1 MTIFLLTWNPDSSIH
16 GWGHDALTREILNP
30 FKKNKTAAS
39 SWRISAHKQAQTGDP
54 VVILKQG
61 KRPTGIFAIGVIT
74 QLPKYGKGSKSGDAW
89 RVKIE
94 ISRIVDPKEEFLLT
108 EYECREILG
117 DALVNGRRS
126 GNAIPE
132 AKAKHLAKAL
142 SFKSST

>member
-1 MTIFLLTWNPDSSIH
+1 MTVFLLTWNPDSSIH
-16 GWGHDALTREILNP
+16 GWGHDALTREILKP
-30 FKKNKTAAS
+30 FKKNKTASS
-39 SWRISAHKQAQTGDP
+39 SWRISAHKQAQIGDP

-61 KRPTGIFAIGVIT
+61 KRPTGIFATGIIT

-94 ISRIVDPKEEFLLT
+94 IVRIVDPQEEFFLN

-132 AKAKHLAKAL
+132 DKSKRLGKIL
-142 SFKSST
+142 NFKTSA